1 MGRGTGPKMKIGI
14 EIGGTFT
21 DLILLRENAAPI
33 TLKVSSTPSDPSKGA
48 LNGVR
53 RLLEK
58 AGLPFDRVQEVLHG
72 STVATNSLIERKG
85 ARAALLTTKG
95 FEDVLLIGRQ
105 EKTRIYD
112 QFYRRPPPLIPREA
126 ILGVCERIGANGE
139 VVTPLDEDSLLRGAR
154 EVVQRHG
161 ATSLAIVFLHAY
173 RNPAHERRARE
184 LIERAFPGLDV
195 SISSDISPEFREYER
210 TSTTVINAYVRPVVR
225 RYVAKMEREL
235 ETLGYGRDLMI
246 MQSNGGVLPAE
257 VAGRLPVRMLLSGP
271 AAGVAGA
278 AFVARR
284 CGAPNLLTMDIGGT
298 SCDIALIVNGQPQMV
313 SKGLAEY
320 RIDGNPINIRMMDIT
335 TIGAGGGSIAWV
347 DDGGMLRVGPQSAG
361 AQPGPACYARGG
373 TDFTLTDALVLLGL
387 MDPARFMGG
396 EMRIDPALSARAAE
410 PLGARLGMDAVEL
423 AKAVFRIAVVN
434 IAQAIR
440 QTTVQRGRDPRDF
453 AVLPYGGG
461 GALFAASV
469 AEAMGIDRVVVPPN
483 PGIFSAYGL
492 TVSEI
497 RLDFTRAD
505 PGRRLAQASRAEIE
519 QAFAALAEQAQA
531 EFRNFGIDP
540 AAISF
545 TRMIDARYVGQG
557 FEITVVLDPAD
568 LARCGTDAVSDGFH
582 AVHAERYGYAF
593 RQQQVEIVSYRLEA
607 TVPQEGILPEP
618 ARPARMPEPAWRE
631 VRLDGAERWAA
642 YERFDLP
649 VGSEIAGPA
658 IVFEPTSATAVPRDW
673 RLRVDEHGNLHL
685 TRQAAS

>member
-1 MGRGTGPKMKIGI
+1 MKIGI

-21 DLILLRENAAPI
+21 DLILLREGDAPV
-33 TLKVSSTPSDPSKGA
+33 TLKVSSTPSDPSEGA
-48 LNGVR
+48 LLGVR
-53 RLLEK
+53 RLLDK
-58 AGLPFDRVQEVLHG
+58 AGLPFHRVQEVLHG

-85 ARAALLTTKG
+85 ARAALLTTEG

-105 EKTRIYD
+105 EKTRVYD

-126 ILGVCERIGANGE
+126 IFGVPERIDAEGS
-139 VVTPLDEDSLLRGAR
+139 VVAPLDEEALLRRAR
-154 EVVQRHG
+154 EAAEQHG

-184 LIERAFPGLDV
+184 LIESAFPELDV
-195 SISSDISPEFREYER
+195 SISSDIAPEFREYER

-225 RYVAKMEREL
+225 RYVTKMRREL
-235 ETLGYGRDLMI
+235 ESLGYGRDLMI

-257 VAGRLPVRMLLSGP
+257 VAGRLPVRMFLSGP

-284 CGAPNLLTMDIGGT
+284 CGTPNLLTMDIGGT
-298 SCDIALIVNGQPQMV
+298 SCDIALVVNGQPQMV

-335 TIGAGGGSIAWV
+335 TIGAGGGSIAWM

-361 AQPGPACYARGG
+361 AQPGPACYGRGG
-373 TDFTLTDALVLLGL
+373 ADLTLTDALVLLGL

-396 EMRIDPALSARAAE
+396 EMRIDPALSARAAG
-410 PLGARLGMDAVEL
+410 PLGTRLGMDAVEL
-423 AKAVFRIAVVN
+423 SKAVFRIAVVN

-453 AVLPYGGG
+453 ALLPYGGG
-461 GALFAASV
+461 GGLFAASV
-469 AEAMGIDRVVVPPN
+469 AEAMGIDNVVVPPN

-492 TVSEI
+492 TVSDI
-497 RLDFTRAD
+497 RLDFTRSD
-505 PGRRLAQASRAEIE
+505 PGRRLAQASTDEIE
-519 QAFAALAEQAQA
+519 RAFASLVEEAET

-557 FEITVVLDPAD
+557 FELTVVVDPSD
-568 LARCGTDAVSDGFH
+568 LARRGTEAVADGFH
-582 AVHAERYGYAF
+582 AAHAERYGYAF
-593 RQQQVEIVSYRLEA
+593 RQQQVEIVSYRLDA
-607 TVPQEGILPEP
+607 TVAQEGILPEP
-618 ARPARMPEPAWRE
+618 ARPAGMPDPAWRE
-631 VRLDGAERWAA
+631 VRLDGAEPWAA

-649 VGSEIAGPA
+649 VGSALAGPA
-658 IVFEPTSATAVPRDW
+658 IVFEPTSATAVPSGW
-673 RLRVDEHGNLHL
+673 HLRVDAHGSLHL
-685 TRQAAS
+685 KRQAAS

>member
-1 MGRGTGPKMKIGI
+1 MKIGI

-21 DLILLRENAAPI
+21 DLILLREDRAPI
-33 TLKVSSTPSDPSKGA
+33 TLKVSSTPSDPSEGA
-48 LNGVR
+48 LLGVR

-58 AGLPFDRVQEVLHG
+58 AGLPFDGVQEVLHG

-85 ARAALLTTKG
+85 ARAALLATEG

-105 EKTRIYD
+105 EKSRIYD
-112 QFYRRPPPLIPREA
+112 QFYRRPPPLIRREA
-126 ILGVCERIGANGE
+126 ILGVHERIGADGE
-139 VVTPLDEDSLLRGAR
+139 VVTPLDEDSLLRRTR
-154 EVVQRHG
+154 EAVERHG

-173 RNPAHERRARE
+173 RNPAHERRARA
-184 LIERAFPGLDV
+184 LIEHAFPNLDV
-195 SISSDISPEFREYER
+195 SISSDIAPEFREYER

-225 RYVAKMEREL
+225 RYVTKMEREL
-235 ETLGYGRDLMI
+235 EALGYGRDLMI

-257 VAGRLPVRMLLSGP
+257 VAARLPVRMFLSGP

-278 AFVARR
+278 AFIARH

-320 RIDGNPINIRMMDIT
+320 QIDGNPINIRMMDIT
-335 TIGAGGGSIAWV
+335 TIGAGGGSIAWM
-347 DDGGMLRVGPQSAG
+347 DDGAMLRVGPQSAG
-361 AQPGPACYARGG
+361 AQPGPACYGRGG
-373 TDFTLTDALVLLGL
+373 SDLTLTDALVLLGL

-396 EMRIDPALSARAAE
+396 EMRIDPAISARAAE
-410 PLGARLGMDAVEL
+410 ALGARLGMDAVEL

-469 AEAMGIDRVVVPPN
+469 AEAMGIDHVVVPPN

-497 RLDFTRAD
+497 RLDFTRSD
-505 PGRRLAQASRAEIE
+505 PGRRLAQASTAEIE
-519 QAFAALAEQAQA
+519 QAFAALAEQAKA

-540 AAISF
+540 TAISF

-557 FEITVVLDPAD
+557 FELTVVLDPAE
-568 LARCGTDAVSDGFH
+568 LARRGTEAVAEGFH
-582 AVHAERYGYAF
+582 AAHAERYGYAF

-618 ARPARMPEPAWRE
+618 ARPACMPDPAWRD

-649 VGSEIAGPA
+649 IGAELAGPA
-658 IVFEPTSATAVPRDW
+658 IIFEPTSATAVPRDW
-673 RLRVDEHGNLHL
+673 RLSVDEHGNLHL
-685 TRQAAS
+685 KRHAAS

>member
-1 MGRGTGPKMKIGI
+1 MKIGI

-21 DLILLRENAAPI
+21 DLILLREDAAPV
-33 TLKVSSTPSDPSKGA
+33 TLKVSSTPSDPSEGA
-48 LNGVR
+48 LLGVR
-53 RLLEK
+53 RLLDK

-85 ARAALLTTKG
+85 ARAALLTTEG

-105 EKTRIYD
+105 EKTRVYD

-126 ILGVCERIGANGE
+126 ILGVPERISAEGE
-139 VVTPLDEDSLLRGAR
+139 VVTPLDEEALLRKVR
-154 EVVQRHG
+154 EAVERHG
-161 ATSLAIVFLHAY
+161 ATSLAVVFLHAY
-173 RNPAHERRARE
+173 RNPAHERRARD
-184 LIERAFPGLDV
+184 LIERTFPELDV

-225 RYVAKMEREL
+225 RYVTKMQREL
-235 ETLGYGRDLMI
+235 ESLGYGRNLMI

-257 VAGRLPVRMLLSGP
+257 VAGRLPVRMFLSGP

-335 TIGAGGGSIAWV
+335 TIGAGGGSIAWI

-361 AQPGPACYARGG
+361 AQPGPACYGRGG
-373 TDFTLTDALVLLGL
+373 THFTLTDALVLIGL

-410 PLGARLGMDAVEL
+410 PLGARLGMDDMEL
-423 AKAVFRIAVVN
+423 AKAIFRIAVVN

-453 AVLPYGGG
+453 ALLPYGGG

-469 AEAMGIDRVVVPPN
+469 AEVMGIDHVVVPPN

-497 RLDFTRAD
+497 RLDFTHSD
-505 PGRRLAQASRAEIE
+505 PGRRLAQATTAEIE
-519 QAFAALAEQAQA
+519 RAFAALAEAA
-531 EFRNFGIDP
+531 ETEFRNFGVDP
-540 AAISF
+540 AAIAF

-557 FEITVVLDPAD
+557 FELTVMLDPAE
-568 LARCGTDAVSDGFH
+568 LARRGTEAVADGFH
-582 AVHAERYGYAF
+582 AAHAERYGYAF
-593 RQQQVEIVSYRLEA
+593 PQQQIEIVSYRLEA
-607 TVPQEGILPEP
+607 AVPQEGLLPEP
-618 ARPARMPEPAWRE
+618 ARPPHLPEPAWRE
-631 VRLDGAERWAA
+631 VRLDGTESWAA

-649 VGSEIAGPA
+649 IGTELAGPA
-658 IVFEPTSATAVPRDW
+658 IIFEPTSATAVPRGW
-673 RLRVDEHGNLHL
+673 HLRVDAHGNLHL
-685 TRQAAS
+685 TRQAAK

>member
-1 MGRGTGPKMKIGI
+1 MKIGI

-21 DLILLRENAAPI
+21 DLILLREDAAPV
-33 TLKVSSTPSDPSKGA
+33 TLKVSSTPSDPSDGA
-48 LNGVR
+48 LLGVR
-53 RLLEK
+53 RLLDK
-58 AGLPFDRVQEVLHG
+58 AGLAFDSVREVLHG

-85 ARAALLTTKG
+85 ARTALLTTEG

-105 EKTRIYD
+105 EKTRVYD
-112 QFYRRPPPLIPREA
+112 QFYRRPPPLIPRNA
-126 ILGVCERIGANGE
+126 ILGVPGRVSAEGD
-139 VVTPLDEDSLLRGAR
+139 VVTPLDEDALLRKVGEA
-154 EVVQRHG
+154 VAQHG

-173 RNPAHERRARE
+173 RNPAHERAARD
-184 LIERAFPGLDV
+184 LIERAFPELDV
-195 SISSDISPEFREYER
+195 SISSDIAPEFREYER

-225 RYVAKMEREL
+225 RYVTKMRQEL
-235 ETLGYGRDLMI
+235 EALGYGRKLMI

-257 VAGRLPVRMLLSGP
+257 VAGRLPVRMFLSGP

-335 TIGAGGGSIAWV
+335 TIGAGGGSIAWM
-347 DDGGMLRVGPQSAG
+347 DDGGMLRVGPHSAG
-361 AQPGPACYARGG
+361 AQPGPACYGRGG
-373 TDFTLTDALVLLGL
+373 AHFTLTDALVLIGL
-387 MDPARFMGG
+387 MDPGRFMGG

-410 PLGARLGMDAVEL
+410 PLGARLGMDEVEL
-423 AKAVFRIAVVN
+423 AKAIFRIAVVN

-453 AVLPYGGG
+453 ALLPYGGG

-469 AEAMGIDRVVVPPN
+469 AEAMEIGHVVVPPN

-497 RLDFTRAD
+497 RLDFTHSD
-505 PGRRLAQASRAEIE
+505 PGRRLAQATTAEIE
-519 QAFAALAEQAQA
+519 GAFGALAQAAEA
-531 EFRNFGIDP
+531 EFRNFGIDL
-540 AAISF
+540 AALSF

-557 FEITVVLDPAD
+557 FELTVTLDPAE
-568 LARCGTDAVSDGFH
+568 LARRGTEAVADGFH

-593 RQQQVEIVSYRLEA
+593 RQQQIEIVSYRLEA
-607 TVPQEGILPEP
+607 AVPQEGILPEP
-618 ARPARMPEPAWRE
+618 ARPTHLPEPAWRE
-631 VRLDGAERWAA
+631 VRLDGTESWAA

-649 VGSEIAGPA
+649 IGTELAGPA
-658 IVFEPTSATAVPRDW
+658 IIFEPTSATAVPRGW
-673 RLRVDEHGNLHL
+673 HLRVDAHGNLHL
-685 TRQAAS
+685 TRQAAK

>member
-1 MGRGTGPKMKIGI
+1 MKIGI

-21 DLILLRENAAPI
+21 DLILLREDAVAV
-33 TLKVSSTPSDPSKGA
+33 TLKVSSTPSDPSEGA
-48 LNGVR
+48 LLGVR

-58 AGLPFDRVQEVLHG
+58 AGLPFDGVQEVLHG

-85 ARAALLTTKG
+85 ARAALLTTEG

-105 EKTRIYD
+105 EKTRVYD
-112 QFYRRPPPLIPREA
+112 QFYRRPKPLIPREA
-126 ILGVCERIGANGE
+126 ILGVPGRIGADGTI
-139 VVTPLDEDSLLRGAR
+139 VTPLDEEALLRRAGEAV
-154 EVVQRHG
+154 ERHG
-161 ATSLAIVFLHAY
+161 ATSIAIVFLHAY
-173 RNPAHERRARE
+173 RNPAHERQARA
-184 LIERAFPGLDV
+184 LIERAFPELDV
-195 SISSDISPEFREYER
+195 SISSDIAPEFREYER

-225 RYVAKMEREL
+225 RYVTKMQRQL
-235 ETLGYGRDLMI
+235 EALGYGRDLMI

-257 VAGRLPVRMLLSGP
+257 VAGRLPVRMFLSGP

-284 CGAPNLLTMDIGGT
+284 CGTPDLLTMDIGGT
-298 SCDIALIVNGQPQMV
+298 SCDIALILNGQPQMV

-335 TIGAGGGSIAWV
+335 TIGAGGGSIAWM

-361 AQPGPACYARGG
+361 AQPGPACYGRGG
-373 TDFTLTDALVLLGL
+373 DHFTLTDALVLIGL

-410 PLGARLGMDAVEL
+410 PLGQRLGMDDVEL

-453 AVLPYGGG
+453 ALLPYGGG

-469 AEAMGIDRVVVPPN
+469 AEAMGIGHVVVPPN
-483 PGIFSAYGL
+483 PGIFSAFGL
-492 TVSEI
+492 TVSDI
-497 RLDFTRAD
+497 RLDFTRSD
-505 PGRRLAQASRAEIE
+505 PGRRLAQATTEEIE
-519 QAFAALAEQAQA
+519 STFAALTQEAEA
-531 EFRNFGIDP
+531 EFRNFGVDLD
-540 AAISF
+540 AISF

-557 FEITVVLDPAD
+557 FELTVMLDPAEV
-568 LARCGTDAVSDGFH
+568 ARRGPEAVADGFH
-582 AVHAERYGYAF
+582 AAHAERYGYAF
-593 RQQQVEIVSYRLEA
+593 RQQQIEIVSYRLEA
-607 TVPQEGILPEP
+607 AVPQEGVLPEP
-618 ARPARMPEPAWRE
+618 ARPARMPEPAWRD
-631 VRLDGAERWAA
+631 VRLDGTESWAA

-649 VGSEIAGPA
+649 IGAELAGPA
-658 IVFEPTSATAVPRDW
+658 IIFEPTSATAIPRGW
-673 RLRVDEHGNLHL
+673 HLRVDEHGNLHL
-685 TRQAAS
+685 THKAAT

>member
-1 MGRGTGPKMKIGI
+1 MKIGI

-21 DLILLRENAAPI
+21 DLILLRDDQAPI
-33 TLKVSSTPSDPSKGA
+33 TLKVSSTPSDPSEGA
-48 LNGVR
+48 LLGVR

-58 AGLPFDRVQEVLHG
+58 AGLPFRHVQEVLHG

-85 ARAALLTTKG
+85 ACAALLTTEG
-95 FEDVLLIGRQ
+95 FQDVLLIGRQ
-105 EKTRIYD
+105 EKTRVYD
-112 QFYRRPPPLIPREA
+112 QFYRRPRPLISREA
-126 ILGVCERIGANGE
+126 IFGVPERIGAEGE
-139 VVTPLDEDSLLRGAR
+139 LVAPLDEEALLCRAR
-154 EVVQRHG
+154 EAVERHG

-184 LIERAFPGLDV
+184 LIERAFPELDV
-195 SISSDISPEFREYER
+195 SISSDIAPEFREYER

-225 RYVAKMEREL
+225 RYVTKMRREL
-235 ETLGYGRDLMI
+235 ESLGYGRDLMI

-257 VAGRLPVRMLLSGP
+257 VAGRLPVRMFLSGP

-284 CGAPNLLTMDIGGT
+284 CGTPNLLTMDIGGT

-335 TIGAGGGSIAWV
+335 TIGAGGGSIAWM
-347 DDGGMLRVGPQSAG
+347 DDGGMLRAGPQSAG
-361 AQPGPACYARGG
+361 AQPGPACYGRGG
-373 TDFTLTDALVLLGL
+373 ADFTLTDALMVLGL

-410 PLGARLGMDAVEL
+410 PLGTRLGMDAVEL

-453 AVLPYGGG
+453 ALLPYGGG

-469 AEAMGIDRVVVPPN
+469 AEVMGIDHVVVPPN

-492 TVSEI
+492 TVSDI
-497 RLDFTRAD
+497 RLDFTRSD
-505 PGRRLAQASRAEIE
+505 PGRRLALASTEEIE
-519 QAFAALAEQAQA
+519 QAFASLAEQAEA

-557 FEITVVLDPAD
+557 FELTVVVHPAD
-568 LARCGTDAVSDGFH
+568 LARRGTEAVADGFH
-582 AVHAERYGYAF
+582 AAHAERYGYAF
-593 RQQQVEIVSYRLEA
+593 RQQQVEIVSYRLEV
-607 TVPQEGILPEP
+607 TVPQDGILPEP
-618 ARPARMPEPAWRE
+618 ARPPRMPDPAWRE
-631 VRLDGAERWAA
+631 VRLDGAECWAA

-649 VGSEIAGPA
+649 VGSELAGPV
-658 IVFEPTSATAVPRDW
+658 IIFEPTSATAVPSGW
-673 RLRVDEHGNLHL
+673 QLRVDTHGNLHV
-685 TRQAAS
+685 TRRSAS